1 MLLLKRQQADYK
13 PPFDLI
19 DFSVNVERRHGADVI
34 AEAMVK
40 IKVGDEVLHTAGEG
54 DGPVHALDIALRKA
68 LVAHFPVINQFHLT
82 DYKVRILNGN
92 KGTQAIT
99 RVLIDTQNGYHRW
112 STVGASA
119 NIIEASWQALA
130 DAIEYGLFTTIEEGQ
145 AA

>member
-1 MLLLKRQQADYK
+1 M
-13 PPFDLI
+13 I
-19 DFSVNVERRHGADVI
+19 DFSVSVERRQKRGVI

-40 IKVGDEVLHTAGEG
+40 IRLGDEILHTAGEG
-54 DGPVHALDIALRKA
+54 KGPVHALDVALRKA
-68 LVAHFPVINQFHLT
+68 LVAHYPIICQFHLT

-92 KGTQAIT
+92 QGTEAIT

-112 STVGASA
+112 CTVGASF

-130 DAIEYGLFTTIEEGQ
+130 DSFEYGLMTIENKASAIES